1 MKKWIVCSILILI
14 AILLFIG
21 IIPFEKEISYSATD
35 YEFALAE
42 DGAVASHE
50 VRIEGKYYTT
60 LLLKDRFWGTF
71 YVSDVEGLTEE
82 MSVDFAFE
90 PTERYHPV
98 FLGEAKQP
106 HSTEIGVIF
115 FERNFEQL
123 AIQFTYKYEKDEDS
137 ITAGYGDGI
146 SNFLVLGATNKEEAL
161 LEYTRMLQEKP
172 PKR

>member
-1 MKKWIVCSILILI
+1 MKKWIVRSILILL

-21 IIPFEKEISYSATD
+21 IIPFEKEISYNATD
-35 YEFALAE
+35 YEFALDR

-71 YVSDVEGLTEE
+71 YVSDVEGLTED
-82 MSVDFAFE
+82 MSVDFTFE
-90 PTERYHPV
+90 PKERYHPV

-115 FERNFEQL
+115 FDRNFEQL

-146 SNFLVLGATNKEEAL
+146 SNFLVLGASDKQEAFMLYRQMLEEK
-161 LEYTRMLQEKP
+161 Q
-172 PKR
+172 